1 MITKITIKNYKSIE
15 KIDLS
20 LGRINVFIGENGA
33 GKSNILEAIA
43 LAGAASAGKLD
54 NEFLAS
60 RGIRVTSPT
69 LMRSNFPDCIDDK
82 SDIDIDIFEGT
93 KAEHKFILK
102 NDNTDYSQWEYKNKK
117 ENQLVELKKVIEKI
131 SESNKRAKVILK
143 EEALNDL
150 LAQMEQYDFLL
161 ESGKFVKLNRFVI
174 YSLENSA
181 LRTFEKEGQIQPLGI
196 NGEGLL
202 KLLTVLSQSEHSATL
217 NEIKSHLSV
226 LGWFKDFNVVPSN
239 NNETSISIADRF
251 LSEERPF
258 FDQKSANEGFL
269 YLLFYYALF
278 ASKLTPSFFA
288 IDNIDVSL
296 NPKLCT
302 RLIQSLVAL
311 AKTNDKQAILTT
323 HNPALLDGLNLDDDD
338 QRLFVVSRDSE
349 GKTRIKRMKKPVLK
363 EGFTQPKLSAMFMN
377 GSLGGLP
384 KGF

>member
-1 MITKITIKNYKSIE
+1 VITKITIKNYKSIE

-69 LMRSNFPDCIDDK
+69 LMRSNFPGCLDEQ
-82 SDIDIDIFEGT
+82 SDIEVDVFDGSET
-93 KAEHKFILK
+93 EKKFLLK
-102 NDNTDYSQWEYKNKK
+102 NDNADYSQWQYRDSDAD
-117 ENQLVELKKVIEKI
+117 LLAELGSKIEQKI
-131 SESNKRAKVILK
+131 NSNKRRDERTV
-143 EEALNDL
+143 ND
-150 LAQMEQYDFLL
+150 MFKLL
-161 ESGKFVKLNRFVI
+161 EAIKRFNVLVINNKLNISRFVI

-226 LGWFKDFNVVPSN
+226 LGWFKDFNIVPSN

-302 RLIQSLVAL
+302 RLIQSLVVL
-311 AKTNDKQAILTT
+311 AKTHDKQAILTT
-323 HNPALLDGLNLDDDD
+323 HNPALLDGLNLDDDE

-349 GKTRIKRMKKPVLK
+349 GKTKVKRVKKPALK
-363 EGFTQPKLSAMFMN
+363 DGFQQPKLSAMFMN